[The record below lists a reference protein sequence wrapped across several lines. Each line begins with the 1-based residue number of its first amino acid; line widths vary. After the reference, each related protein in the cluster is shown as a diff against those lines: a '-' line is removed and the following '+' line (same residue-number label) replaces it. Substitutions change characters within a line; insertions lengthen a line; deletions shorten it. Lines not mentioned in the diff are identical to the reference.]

1 MSAIDEKEFLQAIED
16 DDLLS
21 IRTDIVS
28 CLKDN
33 LLGKGNG
40 IEAHKFLEIA
50 QTQLLSKKIKLF
62 VPCQREEGEV
72 IFKDGSETQWT
83 KHMFYHKC
91 SQLQENFSVERY
103 NEALA
108 LGKYLYK
115 NGNFTQPQEGEN
127 QTELLSPQMRRRKI
141 PLYAKIIAGAV
152 LLAAVALVVIL
163 AINK

>member
-16 DDLLS
+16 ADLIS
-21 IRTDIVS
+21 IITDIVS

-33 LLGKGNG
+33 LVGKGNG

-50 QTQLLSKKIKLF
+50 QTRLSNKKIKLF
-62 VPCQREEGEV
+62 APCQREEGEV
-72 IFKDGSETQWT
+72 IFKDGSEKQWT
-83 KHMFYHKC
+83 KQMFYRKC

-103 NEALA
+103 NEVLA

-115 NGNFTQPQEGEN
+115 NGNFTQPQEEKN
-127 QTELLSPQMRRRKI
+127 PTELSSPQICRRKI
-141 PLYAKIIAGAV
+141 PLYVRIIAGAV

>member
-1 MSAIDEKEFLQAIED
+1 MSTIDEKEFLQAVED
-16 DDLLS
+16 DDLIS

-40 IEAHKFLEIA
+40 IEAHKYLEIA
-50 QTQLLSKKIKLF
+50 QTQLSSKKIKLF
-62 VPCQREEGEV
+62 VPCKREEGEL
-72 IFKDGSETQWT
+72 IFKDGNETQWT
-83 KHMFYHKC
+83 KHIFYRKC

-103 NEALA
+103 NEVLA
-108 LGKYLYK
+108 LGKYLFK
-115 NGNFTQPQEGEN
+115 NGNFTQPQEEKSP
-127 QTELLSPQMRRRKI
+127 TELSSPQTCRRRI
-141 PLYAKIIAGAV
+141 PLYAQIIAGAV

>member
-16 DDLLS
+16 ADIIS
-21 IRTDIVS
+21 IVTDIVS

-33 LLGKGNG
+33 LVGKGNG
-40 IEAHKFLEIA
+40 IEAHRFLEIA
-50 QTQLLSKKIKLF
+50 QTQLSSKKIKLF
-62 VPCQREEGEV
+62 EPCQREAGEI

-103 NEALA
+103 NEVLA

-115 NGNFTQPQEGEN
+115 NGNFTPPQEKKSP
-127 QTELLSPQMRRRKI
+127 TELSSPQICRRKI

-152 LLAAVALVVIL
+152 LLVAVALVVIV